1 MLTLAA
7 RATIFLERGVIDEE
21 LMSLWVRLPRFQLPD
36 CGKLFLER
44 GIGHAIASGLLG
56 RVERLVRGRHDL
68 VAGSAMNR
76 IVGYATAYGHGPGHA
91 GKMMKFNLAAQ
102 LLCYTKRVFAGSFR
116 RHDGE
121 LVAAVTAHH
130 VHFTELLFENRG

>member
-7 RATIFLERGVIDEE
+7 RATIFLERGVIEEE
-21 LMSLWVRLPRFQLPD
+21 LMGPWVRLPSFQLPD

-44 GIGHAIASGLLG
+44 GISHAIASGLLG

-68 VAGSAMNR
+68 VPGSAMSR

-91 GKMMKFNLAAQ
+91 GKMMKLDLAAQ
-102 LLCYTKRVFAGSFR
+102 LFC
-116 RHDGE
+116 H
-121 LVAAVTAHH
+121 
-130 VHFTELLFENRG
+130 